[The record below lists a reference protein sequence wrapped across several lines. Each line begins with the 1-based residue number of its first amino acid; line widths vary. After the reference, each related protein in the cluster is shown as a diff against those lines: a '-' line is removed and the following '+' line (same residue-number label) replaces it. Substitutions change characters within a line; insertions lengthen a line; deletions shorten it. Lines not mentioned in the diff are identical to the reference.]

1 MVKKMYEDLKDK
13 QVKIVI
19 KEGEEIKTLRGI
31 FLDGEDGTLKIEIG
45 GKINYFQM
53 QYIIRIR
60 LDEEI

>member
-1 MVKKMYEDLKDK
+1 MVKKMYEDLKGK
-13 QVKIVI
+13 KVKIVI

-31 FLDGEDGTLKIEIG
+31 FLNSEDTTLKIEIG
-45 GKINYFQM
+45 KKINYFEK